1 VLNIL
6 SLQHIKIED
15 PGTFKDYL
23 LEDGHK
29 ITAIQLDE
37 GDSIPKNLEEFDAML
52 CMGGPMDTHME
63 KEYPWL
69 IAEKKAINEYVLNIK
84 KPFLGFCLG
93 CQLLGE
99 VLGGKVVKSNTP
111 EIGVLDINISELS
124 KEDPLFDF
132 LPSKIKGLQWH
143 SYEVQGLENNEKVKI
158 IGSSPT
164 TKYQIFGYDNLAYG
178 IQFHI
183 EIRKTTVDEWAQV
196 PEYKN
201 ALEQSL
207 GQEALQAI
215 KKKVDQEINLMMNYC
230 NSIYQNFMKLIAKN
244 Y

>member
-1 VLNIL
+1 MLNIL

-23 LEDGHK
+23 LEDGHE
-29 ITAIQLDE
+29 ITTIQLDE

-69 IAEKKAINEYVLNIK
+69 IAEKKAIKEYVLNIK

-99 VLGGKVVKSNTP
+99 VLGGKVVKSNPP

-143 SYEVQGLENNEKVKI
+143 SYEVQGLENNDKVKI

-183 EIRKTTVDEWAQV
+183 EIRKSTVDEWAQV

-207 GQEALQAI
+207 GQEALPEMKRMVEQQI
-215 KKKVDQEINLMMNYC
+215 ITMMDQCKSLYKNFINL
-230 NSIYQNFMKLIAKN
+230 AK
-244 Y
+244 

>member
-1 VLNIL
+1 MLNIL

-23 LEDGHK
+23 LEDGHE
-29 ITAIQLDE
+29 ITTIQLDE
-37 GDSIPKNLEEFDAML
+37 GDSVPKNLDEFDAML

-69 IAEKKAINEYVLNIK
+69 IAEKKAIKEYVLNIK

-99 VLGGKVVKSNTP
+99 VLGGKVVKSNPP

-143 SYEVQGLENNEKVKI
+143 SYEVQGLENNDKVKI

-207 GQEALQAI
+207 GQEALPEM
-215 KKKVDQEINLMMNYC
+215 KRMVDEQIITMMDQCKSLYKNFINL
-230 NSIYQNFMKLIAKN
+230 AK
-244 Y
+244 